1 MATFR
6 ATNKTKYLDY
16 AIWWGEQQSWIT
28 CNYPKVL
35 TEHAAAN
42 DMSCGQTF
50 AEVYMHYATQ
60 GIQND
65 TYIAHIRDK
74 VLKVVVERNQIDDWW
89 WDDAYFMAMGTFARI
104 GNITGSRD
112 FHDKNFALYNDSAT
126 RRGLWSV
133 PNNLYFRDESYK
145 DKTAP
150 NGCPLASLAS
160 SAIVC
165 SILFN
170 GYTRSLPSRSCAF
183 ISNIPIAE
191 LPSLF
196 NRGSGLLGPRERMGC
211 RRIGAHTHV
220 YPA

>member
-1 MATFR
+1 MLPHRHHVTYYSVLSRECIFNWICLCFAWSWSAQTPYPQDPGCHNNLGKDCTGCGWTHSAFLQGNMATFH
-6 ATNKTKYLDY
+6 ATNNTKYLDY
-16 AIWWGEQQSWIT
+16 ALWWGEQQSWIT

-50 AEVYMHYATQ
+50 AEVYMHYAAQ
-60 GIQND
+60 GVQND

-74 VLKVVVERNQIDDWW
+74 VLKVVVERSKIDDWW

-133 PNNLYFRDESYK
+133 ANSLYFRDESYK
-145 DKTAP
+145 NKTAP
-150 NGCPLASLAS
+150 NG
-160 SAIVC
+160 
-165 SILFN
+165 
-170 GYTRSLPSRSCAF
+170 
-183 ISNIPIAE
+183 
-191 LPSLF
+191 
-196 NRGSGLLGPRERMGC
+196 
-211 RRIGAHTHV
+211 
-220 YPA
+220 